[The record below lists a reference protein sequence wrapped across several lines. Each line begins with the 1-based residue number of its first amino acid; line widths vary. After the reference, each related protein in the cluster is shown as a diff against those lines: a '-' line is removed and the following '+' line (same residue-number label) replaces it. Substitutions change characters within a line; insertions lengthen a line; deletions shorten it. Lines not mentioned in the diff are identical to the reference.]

1 MPDHPHGPPGDT
13 PEGDENDAESR
24 STVTGRRPRRPTGPR
39 PLVPARALALAL
51 ALVAG
56 CTTGHEVPAASPLA
70 RAPTATTRPGTPSP
84 SAPDLSLAQ
93 QFDMGLPG
101 ADPVRCGDEL
111 ALLTR
116 GRPADRPMA
125 WVSSGRDERQSGDA
139 VTFALGGRS
148 ALCLYGFAQGR
159 PITVTIAAGGR
170 TYTTPVT
177 SVAALSS
184 GNPSKE
190 ELFNGRGLEVEDLGG
205 GFLRSGH
212 WTFLPPDPAR
222 EAVAAAGRLTLTA
235 SAGGTRA
242 TGGIPL
248 RRTRGAE
255 TVEGWER
262 GHRLAVFG
270 FPAGARVPI
279 GIYRLTRTE
288 ASARA
293 VLVRKVGQV
302 VMPRTGLAVL
312 TIPQDVFRLVTEAP
326 PQEEASYCLSVPGID
341 RCVT

>member
-1 MPDHPHGPPGDT
+1 M
-13 PEGDENDAESR
+13 
-24 STVTGRRPRRPTGPR
+24 TGLRPRCPTGPR
-39 PLVPARALALAL
+39 PLVPALVLALAL
-51 ALVAG
+51 ALVTG
-56 CTTGHEVPAASPLA
+56 CTTGREIPAPSPLG
-70 RAPTATTRPGTPSP
+70 RAPTAATRPGTPSP
-84 SAPDLSLAQ
+84 SAPDLLLAE

-125 WVSSGRDERQSGDA
+125 WVSSGRDERRSADA
-139 VTFALGGRS
+139 VTFALGDRS
-148 ALCLYGFAQGR
+148 ALCLYGFAQGK
-159 PITVTIAAGGR
+159 PITLTVAAGGR

-177 SVAALSS
+177 PVAALSS
-184 GNPSKE
+184 GDSSKE
-190 ELFNGRGLEVEDLGG
+190 ELFNGRATEVEDAGG
-205 GFLRSGH
+205 GFLRSGY

-222 EAVAAAGRLTLTA
+222 EAVAATGRLTLTA
-235 SAGGTRA
+235 SAGATRA

-270 FPAGARVPI
+270 YPAGTRVPI

-302 VMPRTGLAVL
+302 VMPRSRLAVL
-312 TIPQDVFRLVTEAP
+312 SIPQDVFRLVAEAP
-326 PQEEASYCLSVPGID
+326 PKEEVSHCLSVPGIA